1 MMISFFF
8 PALSLILVSLLL
20 LLALKAAFKEILP
33 SNSNIVKAISV
44 FLVLCACI
52 YAGMIG
58 GHYLSRP
65 ASLWIGDI
73 LPICGVTL
81 FIWIFCK
88 DLTLSELGVC
98 LPNPTKIVTTTV
110 LVLFLGATAW
120 GSARYFSF
128 HQDFSLNR
136 FIFMLTISGVYEELV
151 FRGAMPSLLKT
162 KCNSSCRYGMI
173 NRIIVFLVP
182 TVIFTLIHAIRFT
195 DGHFSFSG
203 YIFGVIGAGACAFM
217 YLRQKTGSLLNSI
230 ISHNIL
236 NAGTVIVL
244 GSA

>member
-1 MMISFFF
+1 MISFFF
-8 PALSLILVSLLL
+8 PALGLISFSLLL

-33 SNSNIVKAISV
+33 SNLNIVKAIAA
-44 FLVLCACI
+44 FLVLCTCL

-58 GHYLSRP
+58 GHYLSRS
-65 ASLWIGDI
+65 ASEWIGDI
-73 LPICGVTL
+73 LPICGVII
-81 FIWIFCK
+81 FIGLFCK

-98 LPNPTKIVTTTV
+98 LPNPAKIATTTV
-110 LVLFLGATAW
+110 LALFLGATAW

-136 FIFMLTISGVYEELV
+136 FIFMLTISGVNEELV
-151 FRGAMPSLLKT
+151 FRGVMPSLLKT
-162 KCNSSCRYGMI
+162 RGNSSDRHRRI
-173 NRIIVFLVP
+173 NRIIVFVIP
-182 TVIFTLIHAIRFT
+182 TVIFTLIHALRFT

-217 YLRQKTGSLLNSI
+217 YLRLKTGSLLNSI
-230 ISHNIL
+230 IIHNIL

-244 GSA
+244 AGG